1 MIPDT
6 FQLNITSSIPTTF
19 DDATSLTYVMSSTPV
34 IAALLL
40 LSSTALVVGPTA
52 QDQYALVGAV
62 SAAIIT
68 LVAVRKYDQSL
79 WNGVAAFLGAM
90 TLGVTMPG
98 ATVSWS
104 QYQGYVDAHA
114 YGFITWH
121 IWMLL
126 GFIFGLAGWI
136 VAQSLYQFFVKI
148 VPDVVTRFGNKLDN
162 FFTK

>member
-1 MIPDT
+1 MIRSDT
-6 FQLNITSSIPTTF
+6 LSMNVTASF
-19 DDATSLTYVMSSTPV
+19 DGVPFKYAMSSMPV

-40 LSSTALVVGPTA
+40 LSSTALVVGPTT

-90 TLGVTMPG
+90 VLGVTMPG
-98 ATVSWS
+98 AIVSWA
-104 QYQGYVDAHA
+104 QYQKYVDDQT
-114 YGFITWH
+114 YVFITWH

-126 GFIFGLAGWI
+126 GFISGLAGWI
-136 VAQSLYQFFVKI
+136 VAQSIYQFFVKV
-148 VPDVVTRFGNKLDN
+148 VPNFVTRLGDKLDN